1 MGLAYGQF
9 YVLLFWCSSPPWKI
23 GHLSKIAPSL
33 LHSRIL
39 ELFCWPVTHATRS
52 VTLSSQISSTY
63 FSAMICNL
71 ANCSTLS
78 DGNSCPTNLDP
89 LTTAKSLQSIAM
101 GLAYVQFYVIRFRC
115 PIHREKLTIASQ
127 KPLSLADEKPSTDF
141 TAMTQNLTRSISPS
155 VKTDAPSTLCCWP
168 TPNPSRP
175 LQWA

>member
-1 MGLAYGQF
+1 
-9 YVLLFWCSSPPWKI
+9 
-23 GHLSKIAPSL
+23 
-33 LHSRIL
+33 
-39 ELFCWPVTHATRS
+39 
-52 VTLSSQISSTY
+52 
-63 FSAMICNL
+63 MICNL

-155 VKTDAPSTLCCWP
+155 VKTDAPSTLCC
-168 TPNPSRP
+168 
-175 LQWA
+175 